1 MHVAN
6 IFQAESDSARRLMMS
21 PVLIEAF
28 LVDVT
33 CGVSV
38 TYDKEG
44 FPDFTP
50 HRHPTVKDVQIEFT
64 GRYKPDETRPS
75 SMKWNDERH
84 AGQAPSPASFF
95 HAH

>member
-1 MHVAN
+1 M
-6 IFQAESDSARRLMMS
+6 
-21 PVLIEAF
+21 F

-64 GRYKPDETRPS
+64 GSYEKDFARADEA
-75 SMKWNDERH
+75 
-84 AGQAPSPASFF
+84 AGITKKMRLQEKYTWHHHQDGKTMQLVKTNVHKDFF
-95 HAH
+95 HTGGMSGTR